1 MRMGHR
7 TIIALMLIVL
17 CAGCGGGTTVA
28 TVPYRNDLAYQAT
41 FATIDQPIP
50 MTYTFQFV
58 EEQRPD
64 VTITVRTNGIVTT
77 TLPLSNTVGPIAPGV
92 DYTFPV
98 TFTLSAQGEGTIL
111 VMYEPWPGIYLKE
124 QVFVLATDE
133 GVFLDSLSRAGVYG
147 WYLSEL
153 QRRGSQDEATTQQRR
168 NQISHQ
174 RSLIVPINGTPTTL
188 NFSLPD
194 LFTRP

>member
-1 MRMGHR
+1 MRMGYR
-7 TIIALMLIVL
+7 TIIALMLIIL
-17 CAGCGGGTTVA
+17 CAGCGGSITVA

-41 FATIDQPIP
+41 FATIDQAIP
-50 MTYTFQFV
+50 MTYTFQFM
-58 EEQRPD
+58 EEQRPE
-64 VTITVRTNGIVTT
+64 VVVTVRTNGIVTT

-98 TFTLSAQGEGTIL
+98 TFTLTAKGEGTIL
-111 VMYEPWPGIYLKE
+111 VMYEPSPGVYLKE

-133 GVFLDSLSRAGVYG
+133 GVFLNSQTRSRVYNL
-147 WYLSEL
+147 YLNEL
-153 QRRGSQDEATTQQRR
+153 QKRGIQDEATTQQRR
-168 NQISHQ
+168 DQMINEGT
-174 RSLIVPINGTPTTL
+174 LIVPINGTPTTL